1 MKAAERLDG
10 KYLVS
15 TSDDTLTAED
25 VALGY
30 RHLLEVE
37 RCFRTL
43 KTDLDLR
50 PVYHHSE
57 RRIRSH
63 VVLCWLAPL
72 VARICEERTG
82 RPWPTIRDEMQR
94 LQVVAYRSPAGEAQ
108 QCTEPTADKA
118 AILAALGTEP
128 PPRYW
133 GLQPGTAQSQ
143 A

>member
-1 MKAAERLDG
+1 M
-10 KYLVS
+10 
-15 TSDDTLTAED
+15 
-25 VALGY
+25 ALGY
-30 RHLLEVE
+30 RQLLEVE
-37 RCFRTL
+37 RCFRSL
-43 KTDLDLR
+43 KTDLDIR
-50 PVYHHSE
+50 PVYHHLE

-63 VVLCWLAPL
+63 VVLCWLALL

-82 RPWPTIRDEMQR
+82 RPWPAIRDEMQR
-94 LQVVAYRSPAGEAQ
+94 LRVVAYRSPAGEAQ
-108 QCTEPTADKA
+108 QCTLPTADQA